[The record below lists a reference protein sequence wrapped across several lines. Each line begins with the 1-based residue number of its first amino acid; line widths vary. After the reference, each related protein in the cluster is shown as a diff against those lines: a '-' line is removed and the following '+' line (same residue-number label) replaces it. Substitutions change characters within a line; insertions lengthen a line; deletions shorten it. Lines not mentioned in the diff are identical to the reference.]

1 MAEYGEWTRKGA
13 TLSDK
18 TAQKEYGI
26 SQEFILKGIRE
37 EKLEFKEGNIYGNPY
52 FKLLRRELEN
62 YISSELGQTYLME
75 HKNKKELQE
84 LRKIIKT
91 LEKRV
96 AELKLK
102 EAALKGEMS
111 GEISLSE

>member
-37 EKLEFKEGNIYGNPY
+37 GKLEFKEGNIYGNPY
-52 FKLLRRELEN
+52 FKLLRRELED
-62 YISSELGQTYLME
+62 YISSELGDSYLME
-75 HKNKKELQE
+75 QKNKTELKEV
-84 LRKIIKT
+84 RKEIKA
-91 LEKRV
+91 LEKRLT
-96 AELKLK
+96 ELKIR
-102 EAALKGEMS
+102 EAALKGRADEKTD
-111 GEISLSE
+111 

>member
-1 MAEYGEWTRKGA
+1 
-13 TLSDK
+13 
-18 TAQKEYGI
+18 
-26 SQEFILKGIRE
+26 
-37 EKLEFKEGNIYGNPY
+37 
-52 FKLLRRELEN
+52 
-62 YISSELGQTYLME
+62 ME
-75 HKNKKELQE
+75 HKNKKELKE

-102 EAALKGEMS
+102 EATLKGEMS